1 MNGGMNCWGG
11 NGLMSDSM
19 NRWLFINQGLTYSQ
33 RPQRIYHTIPLRPSY
48 HLVKKKCDKKAERE
62 KGVETKPLMDM
73 CVDRARGPALPL
85 VVANEGLW
93 AKYTSRHL
101 VTFPG
106 RATVYSS
113 PLAPQ
118 SSSYLLVLFV
128 WSNLSCDS
136 CPRCLICQQK

>member
-1 MNGGMNCWGG
+1 M
-11 NGLMSDSM
+11 
-19 NRWLFINQGLTYSQ
+19 
-33 RPQRIYHTIPLRPSY
+33 
-48 HLVKKKCDKKAERE
+48 KKKCDKKAERE

-128 WSNLSCDS
+128 
-136 CPRCLICQQK
+136 